1 MRRARSP
8 SADSAS
14 VNIQAPQFDAPSLAA
29 LANVTFPTA
38 ALTGSLQSLN
48 ASLPTLD
55 ELRGTLQA
63 FVAQPF
69 DSVKASINGTLG
81 NFTVDQSVRRA
92 MQTRLIAQLLPV
104 PQRASVDLCSSID
117 TSFLEDVVADI
128 RKGLVIG
135 LVLLLVFALLLIG
148 ALLLIERRS
157 YRSRK
162 RFIEEYRGEWA
173 HAVPSVV
180 ALFAF
185 IDATHQPWL
194 HRLVRRFIRDP
205 ARRTRVTWATLYA
218 TQPTALAFLA
228 LGLLTLLLVELQFAF
243 LGIIRARG
251 ISSVDGALTD
261 ASSAIVGALGG
272 SMNTTS
278 ADFAAQSNAHIQSL
292 ADGINAD
299 LVRRPRAYAADSTVR
314 SRQHDR
320 RHAQRDD
327 QSLLRRRRPGRQR
340 HVWQHAPRRRLA
352 RADQLPDRAQGR
364 RHQQRP
370 HLHQRVRQRSSWPR

>member
-1 MRRARSP
+1 MRRARCP
-8 SADSAS
+8 SADSVS

-81 NFTVDQSVRRA
+81 NFTVDQSASRPT
-92 MQTRLIAQLLPV
+92 QTRLTVQLLPV

-157 YRSRK
+157 YWSRK

-173 HAVPSVV
+173 QGAVPSVV

-185 IDATHQPWL
+185 VDATHRPWL
-194 HRLVRRFIRDP
+194 HRLVRRFVRDP

-299 LVRRPRAYAADSTVR
+299 LVRR
-314 SRQHDR
+314 
-320 RHAQRDD
+320 
-327 QSLLRRRRPGRQR
+327 RP
-340 HVWQHAPRRRLA
+340 
-352 RADQLPDRAQGR
+352 
-364 RHQQRP
+364 
-370 HLHQRVRQRSSWPR
+370 RVRR